1 MNRNI
6 WKNTRDSYRHQEV
19 RANKSITMGMVGGPV
34 TSCCK
39 RNIYRVILFVSRIFK
54 VTVDSLQYRRC
65 WTIQNGL
72 LNCDNS
78 QVHWQTINIWYTNL
92 ENISHYNTLYK
103 GKLILQKHVIHWL
116 DGSKFTEKL
125 VTFGPVSW
133 NNYVITLRSN
143 FRLSFII
150 CIQLTASKQKT
161 SLIKPNIVCLYNSS
175 HVD

>member
-1 MNRNI
+1 
-6 WKNTRDSYRHQEV
+6 
-19 RANKSITMGMVGGPV
+19 
-34 TSCCK
+34 
-39 RNIYRVILFVSRIFK
+39 
-54 VTVDSLQYRRC
+54 
-65 WTIQNGL
+65 
-72 LNCDNS
+72 
-78 QVHWQTINIWYTNL
+78 VHWQTINIWYTNL